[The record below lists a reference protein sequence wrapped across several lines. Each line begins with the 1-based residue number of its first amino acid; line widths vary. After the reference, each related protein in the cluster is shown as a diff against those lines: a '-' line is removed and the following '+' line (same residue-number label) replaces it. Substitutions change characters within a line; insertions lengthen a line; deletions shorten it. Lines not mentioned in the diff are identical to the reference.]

1 MADPALELERRV
13 AASIAAALPAHTGA
27 DAVIRPAGNPRFGD
41 YQSNAA
47 MALGQATGRHPRE
60 VAAAIVEHLDLQGV
74 AHPAEVA
81 GPGFV
86 NLRLTDDWLSAEATR
101 LLDDDRVGVAPAAV
115 PVRVVVDYS
124 SPNVAKEMHVGHL
137 RSTVIGDAICRL
149 LGFLGHDVVRQNHV
163 GDWGTQFG
171 MLIEH
176 LLDVGVAD
184 NLSVSDL
191 NAFYRQA
198 REKFDADAA
207 FAERARQ
214 RVLLLQSADPA
225 TMHLWRLFME
235 ESVRHMDMVYRRLG
249 VLLTDADLAGES
261 MYNDDLGPTC
271 QELVDLGIATVSDGA
286 LCVFPPGFTG
296 RDGGPMPVM
305 LRKSDGGYGYDATDV
320 AALRRRVEV
329 LGGRLV
335 VYVVGSPQGQHLA
348 MLFAVGEMAGWLGP
362 DRAHAVHAWFGSVL
376 GPDGRVLRTR
386 SGEPPRLVDLLDEAV
401 IRARAIVASSSR
413 HLSEQEQADVAEA
426 VGIGGIKYAD
436 LSVDRIKDYVFDFD
450 RMLAVDGNT
459 AAYLQYATARCRSIL
474 RKAAEA
480 PGPAIVVSEPAERA
494 LVLKLL
500 QLDGAVRA
508 AAEHLQP
515 HRLCTH
521 LFDLAKAFTSFFD
534 ACPVLK
540 APTARQRLSRLA
552 LVDLTSRAL
561 VLGLD
566 LIGIAAPERM

>member
-1 MADPALELERRV
+1 MADPAVELERRV
-13 AASIAAALPAHTGA
+13 AAAIAAALPDHAGA
-27 DAVIRPAGNPRFGD
+27 DAVVRPAGNPRFGD
-41 YQSNAA
+41 YQANAA
-47 MALGQATGRHPRE
+47 MALGKALGRPPRE
-60 VAAAIVEHLDLQGV
+60 VAADIVEHLDLEGI
-74 AHPAEVA
+74 ADPAEVA

-86 NLRLTDDWLSAEATR
+86 NLRLTEAWLSAQATA
-101 LLDDDRVGVAPAAV
+101 LLEDDRVGVVAADG
-115 PVRVVVDYS
+115 PERVVVDYS

-137 RSTVIGDAICRL
+137 RSTVIGDAVCRL

-176 LLDVGVAD
+176 LLDVGMTED
-184 NLSVSDL
+184 LSIGDL
-191 NAFYRQA
+191 NAFYQQA
-198 REKFDADAA
+198 REKFETDAD
-207 FAERARQ
+207 FAERARR
-214 RVLLLQSADPA
+214 RVVLLQSADES
-225 TMHLWRLFME
+225 TMRLWRLFMD
-235 ESVRHMDMVYRRLG
+235 ESIRHMDEVYRRLG
-249 VLLTDADLAGES
+249 VLLTDHDLAGES
-261 MYNDDLGPTC
+261 VYNDDLGPTC
-271 QELVDLGIATVSDGA
+271 DELVALGIATVSDGA

-296 RDGGPMPVM
+296 REGGPMPVM

-320 AALRRRVEV
+320 AALRHRVKD
-329 LGGRLV
+329 LGGRLL
-335 VYVVGSPQGQHLA
+335 VYVVGAPQGQHLA
-348 MLFAVGEMAGWLGP
+348 LVFAVGEMAGWLGP
-362 DRAHAVHAWFGSVL
+362 GRSRAVHASFGSVL

-386 SGEPPRLVDLLDEAV
+386 SGEPPKLVDLLDEAT
-401 IRARAIVASSSR
+401 ARALAIVSSSSPD
-413 HLSEQEQADVAEA
+413 LPEQEQAAVAEA

-450 RMLAVDGNT
+450 RMLAMDGNT

-474 RKAAEA
+474 RKAGGP
-480 PGPAIVVSEPAERA
+480 PGSTIEIAEPAERA

-515 HRLCTH
+515 HRLCGH

-540 APTARQRLSRLA
+540 ASTPEQRLSRLA

-566 LIGIAAPERM
+566 LVGITAPERM